1 MAQRPL
7 LFFPSKEIAN
17 RSKLGSGRG
26 NFNTPSTSRQ
36 GQRLSPVFQQLFN
49 NLDAQRIAVQQTTVG
64 IDPEQVLVFET
75 IGSVEDFATAVS
87 KVEGFEWLG
96 EIEIEDIV
104 PDNEF
109 YLINKHGQKE
119 EDKLM
124 SGRLYLVFTNAT
136 AMTELLSLW
145 DLWVRTPD
153 FNCRSGAYRGK
164 GKFKEVFKLLKNIRR
179 WGIQDRFEESN
190 ILNLWEEELQI
201 DPNRTIRFEIE
212 LWYRSNVAQRN
223 SSYLSV
229 SNLIA
234 SSGGSVISVC
244 DISEIRY
251 HAILAELPAI
261 EIRNILSNRNTELIK
276 CDNVMHF
283 KPSGQ
288 IIMDSNFTPEDL
300 QVLEEIDNNNY
311 PSGNPVVAIFDGY
324 PFARHEILN
333 NRLIID
339 DPDNF
344 ESYYQVQERKHGTAM
359 CSLIVR
365 GDLNRNEE
373 PLSSPLY
380 VRPIMRPNERDFHR
394 NEYVPN
400 DCLLIDTVHR
410 AVRRIFEGEGD
421 LDAVAPSIKIV
432 NLSIGDRDRL
442 FYNSMSPWSKLLDWL
457 SYKYRI
463 LFIISTGNHYNE
475 IHLSI
480 SQTEFNALESIEK
493 EKIFLNEVLN
503 NARNCRIMSPAESLN
518 GLTVGAL
525 HVDNAV
531 FNPYESRLNPYS
543 TVLPSTYT
551 ALGGGY
557 RRAIKPDLVYYGGR
571 QMFDYDI
578 GDNSIL
584 RPSFYKSPPG
594 LKVAAP
600 DNTLNKTIH
609 EVGTSNATALITRSG
624 YYCYQVLEEL
634 INENDVNIPSQ
645 MIAILI
651 KAMLVH
657 GCSWGDISS
666 ELDKRLD
673 GYDNQLL
680 QKIKSKLLGY
690 GFPDI
695 DKVKE
700 CTEQRATVI
709 GFGELNEEEAHVYSL
724 PLPPSLASQTIKR
737 RITITLAWFTPTS
750 PSTQRYRTSRLWF
763 EANNQIAN
771 NRMEADWHAVRRGT
785 LQHEVFEDSKA
796 HAFIDGDSLNI
807 KVNCSKDANSF
818 TDSIPYALL
827 VSIEVAEGID
837 MPIYQEIKDRISIS
851 VPIGQPIVS

>member
-1 MAQRPL
+1 MVQRPL
-7 LFFPSKEIAN
+7 LFFPRKEIAN
-17 RSKLGSGRG
+17 RSKLPPVRG
-26 NFNTPSTSRQ
+26 NYNTPSSSRQ

-49 NLDAQRIAVQQTTVG
+49 NLNAQRITVQQTTVG

-75 IGSVEDFATAVS
+75 IGSVEDFAAAVS
-87 KVEGFEWLG
+87 KIEGFEWLG

-109 YLINKHGQKE
+109 YSVDKFGQKK

-124 SGRLYLVFTNAT
+124 NGRLYLVFINT
-136 AMTELLSLW
+136 AAMSELLSLW
-145 DLWVRTPD
+145 NLWVGTPN
-153 FNCRSGAYRGK
+153 FSCRSGEYRGK

-179 WGIQDRFEESN
+179 WGVQDRFEESN
-190 ILNLWEEELQI
+190 ILSLWEEELQI
-201 DPNRTIRFEIE
+201 NPNRTIRFEIE
-212 LWYRSNVAQRN
+212 LWYRSTPTQRN
-223 SSYLSV
+223 NSFRSV
-229 SNLIA
+229 SDLISEA
-234 SSGGSVISVC
+234 DGQVLTVC
-244 DISEIRY
+244 DIPEIRY
-251 HAILAELPAI
+251 QAILAELPAN
-261 EIRNILSNRNTELIK
+261 EIRGILSNRNTELIK
-276 CDNVMHF
+276 CDNVMYF

-288 IIMDSNFTPEDL
+288 IVMDSNYSPEDL
-300 QVLEEIDNNNY
+300 QVLEEIDNNIY

-373 PLSSPLY
+373 PLPTPLY
-380 VRPIMRPNERDFHR
+380 VRPIMRPNDFNR
-394 NEYVPN
+394 NEFVPN
-400 DCLLIDTVHR
+400 DRLLIDTVHR
-410 AVRRIFEGEGD
+410 AVRRIFQREGD
-421 LDAVAPSIKIV
+421 LDAVAPSIKII

-457 SYKYRI
+457 SYKYRV

-480 SQTEFNALESIEK
+480 SQTEFNAFESIEK

-531 FNPYESRLNPYS
+531 FNPYDRRLNPYA

-634 INENDVNIPSQ
+634 INENDTNIPTQ

-657 GCSWGDISS
+657 GCSWGDISA
-666 ELDKRLD
+666 ELDNRLV
-673 GYDNQLL
+673 GYDNQFL

-763 EANNQIAN
+763 EAKNQIAN
-771 NRMEADWHAVRRGT
+771 SRLDADWRAVQRGT
-785 LQHEVFEDSKA
+785 LQHEIFEGSNA
-796 HAFIDGDSLNI
+796 TAFIDGDSINV

-827 VSIEVAEGID
+827 VSLEVAEGIN
-837 MPIYQEIKDRISIS
+837 MPIYQEVKDRISIS